1 MKKDLVSALELAKE
15 LGLYLNIVTSM
26 KSFDNYNSFFNIF
39 SQTEEDCRRVVVLT
53 PYKELEEVEDEEV
66 DKPIITNK
74 IIEGNL
80 WLEEYP
86 LTTNPNKI
94 NVESIL
100 VSKSLV
106 KELFNK

>member
-39 SQTEEDCRRVVVLT
+39 SQTEADCRRVAVLT
-53 PYKELEEVEDEEV
+53 PYKELEEVEDEEA